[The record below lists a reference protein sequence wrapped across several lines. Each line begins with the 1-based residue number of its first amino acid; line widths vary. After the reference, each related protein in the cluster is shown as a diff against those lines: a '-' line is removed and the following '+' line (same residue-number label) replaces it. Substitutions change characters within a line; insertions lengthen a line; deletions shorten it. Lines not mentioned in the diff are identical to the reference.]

1 MCKNSVALSLFTP
14 SFKVLLPLCCVLK
27 SPSVTLSLSVKLLF
41 PLAFLSKYLK
51 TKLLKT
57 LRLLH
62 YGMQL
67 QRINSNAK
75 HFFPFLFLNYS
86 ELVITN
92 LSPLVLQ
99 WHWRT
104 GYPVARTGAV
114 ITTMPARRRELQR
127 SRYPRGS
134 CFFRWVR
141 ARHVLPADIHLFYC
155 TLLQ

>member
-1 MCKNSVALSLFTP
+1 MLCP
-14 SFKVLLPLCCVLK
+14 EIPLCH
-27 SPSVTLSLSVKLLF
+27 SLSLSVKLLF

-51 TKLLKT
+51 TKLLENPPASSLRDAAAKDKFKRKT
-57 LRLLH
+57 FFSIFVPELL
-62 YGMQL
+62 GAGL
-67 QRINSNAK
+67 
-75 HFFPFLFLNYS
+75 PGPL
-86 ELVITN
+86 LVITN

-104 GYPVARTGAV
+104 GYPVERTGAV